1 MPDISEIDSDKWREA
16 QRRADVIRPLIA
28 DGQLSRAAAK
38 QAAQTLGL
46 SERYVY
52 ALARRYLEGNGVLTE
67 FTRNAPSGGR
77 GKSRLNSQQETI
89 ILEVIESKLPDKRR
103 FSVAAMT
110 REILLRCKRSGVKV
124 PSSATIR
131 RRIQHAPSILY
142 QQRDGTKDTAIPL
155 TGETP
160 SASFPLAVIQMDH
173 TPVDLILVDPVER
186 LPIGRPYLTLAI
198 DVFSRCIAG
207 MHIDLEP
214 PSATSVGLCLTH
226 IASDKSAWLSQ
237 RKIEGE
243 WSIQGKPLE
252 IGVDNAREFK
262 SQAFLRGCAQHG
274 ITVNYRPPGQ
284 PHFGGVIER
293 VIGTLMKITHEVPGT
308 TKSNPADR
316 GKYDS
321 EDKACLT
328 FEEFERY
335 LTIAITQYY
344 HHAFHHGLGDIPL
357 RRLQQAPASHKT
369 TSVANP
375 QSYLMDFLPASRRA
389 LRREGFVL
397 DHITYYSSAFQ
408 NWLREGKLGETFVI
422 RRDPRDLS
430 RIYVSV
436 PEGSGYIE
444 AAYRKLSH
452 PVITLFEHRA
462 AVRRLSSHAKSSI
475 DEEKLFRAI
484 EEMRR
489 IEAEST
495 QATLKTRREKER
507 RRRAN
512 AFHSH
517 RQLPVKQESD
527 SSTLVVEEEIAPFQE
542 IELW

>member
-1 MPDISEIDSDKWREA
+1 
-16 QRRADVIRPLIA
+16 
-28 DGQLSRAAAK
+28 
-38 QAAQTLGL
+38 
-46 SERYVY
+46 
-52 ALARRYLEGNGVLTE
+52 
-67 FTRNAPSGGR
+67 
-77 GKSRLNSQQETI
+77 
-89 ILEVIESKLPDKRR
+89 
-103 FSVAAMT
+103 
-110 REILLRCKRSGVKV
+110 
-124 PSSATIR
+124 
-131 RRIQHAPSILY
+131 
-142 QQRDGTKDTAIPL
+142 
-155 TGETP
+155 
-160 SASFPLAVIQMDH
+160 
-173 TPVDLILVDPVER
+173 
-186 LPIGRPYLTLAI
+186 
-198 DVFSRCIAG
+198 
-207 MHIDLEP
+207 MHIDLEAA
-214 PSATSVGLCLTH
+214 SATSAGLCLTH
-226 IASDKSAWLSQ
+226 IVSDKSAWLAH
-237 RKIEGE
+237 KDIDGE
-243 WSIQGKPLE
+243 WPIQGKPLE

-274 ITVNYRPPGQ
+274 IMVNYRPPGL

-293 VIGTLMKITHEVPGT
+293 VIGTLMKIVHEAPGT
-308 TKSNPADR
+308 TKSNLVDR

-321 EDKACLT
+321 EGKACLT

-344 HHAFHHGLGDIPL
+344 HHAFHHGLGDAPI
-357 RRLQQAPASHKT
+357 RRLRQTQETHPA
-369 TSVANP
+369 TSITNP
-375 QSYLMDFLPASRRA
+375 QSYLIDFLPVSRRT

-462 AVRRLSSHAKSSI
+462 AVRRLSSHAKSTI

-489 IEAEST
+489 IETEST
-495 QATLKTRREKER
+495 QATLKKRREKER
-507 RRRAN
+507 KRRASE
-512 AFHSH
+512 FHSYC
-517 RQLPVKQESD
+517 QLSVKQEGD
-527 SSTLVVEEEIAPFQE
+527 SSTSVVEEKIVPFQE